1 MSPRATPTLRA
12 RAPCSSG
19 APSSRSTPCAAM
31 AGAGNRRIRTATYN
45 RRAQGG
51 PNRMRRVIAAL
62 MTAALAAPAAAQQ
75 KYEVKVAEFVGPQH
89 FMTQWLVKWGEK
101 LEKASNGR
109 LVFKH
114 FPGAQMG
121 PAPAHYD
128 LARNGQADVAW
139 FLHGGTP
146 GRFPLTELI
155 SLPYMVGSAEIG
167 TKVLNDAELRSK
179 YLDSEHK
186 GVHVLLLLT
195 HQPGNVHT
203 TKKPIRTVD
212 DFKGL
217 RIRFA
222 APTIRDFVAALG
234 GTPVGVP
241 PPDQLE
247 QLQKGTLDGVF
258 IDYGGAGIAFKM
270 GGTLKHSTEMYSY
283 VTSFGVAMN
292 PEFYAKLPADLKKM
306 IDDSMTGVEKEVGE
320 GWDALDAIGKKAL
333 VDGGAQPIRLSPE
346 QDARF
351 RKAGAE
357 VTEARLKELEGKGL
371 PALAVYASMKT
382 LADRHSQSSRNF

>member
-1 MSPRATPTLRA
+1 MRKF
-12 RAPCSSG
+12 
-19 APSSRSTPCAAM
+19 AA
-31 AGAGNRRIRTATYN
+31 
-45 RRAQGG
+45 
-51 PNRMRRVIAAL
+51 IAA
-62 MTAALAAPAAAQQ
+62 ALVCLPAAAQQ

-109 LVFKH
+109 LAFKH

-128 LARNGQADVAW
+128 LARNGQADVSW

-155 SLPYMVGSAEIG
+155 SLPYVVGSAEIG
-167 TKVLNDAELRSK
+167 TKTLNDRDLRSK
-179 YLDSEHK
+179 YLDAEHR

-195 HQPGNVHT
+195 HQPGNIHT
-203 TKKPIRTVD
+203 TKKPVRTTED
-212 DFKGL
+212 LKGL

-234 GTPVGVP
+234 GTPVGVA

-247 QLQKGTLDGVF
+247 MLQKGTLDGVF

-270 GGTLKHSTEMYSY
+270 GGTLKYTTEMYSY
-283 VTSFGVAMN
+283 VSSFGVAMN
-292 PEFYAKLPADLKKM
+292 PDFYKGLPADLRKLV
-306 IDDSMTGVEKEVGE
+306 DQSTVGVEKEVGE
-320 GWDALDAIGKKAL
+320 GWDALDAIGKKLL
-333 VDGGAQPIRLSPE
+333 VDGGDEPIRLK
-346 QDARF
+346 QDEDAKF
-351 RKAGAE
+351 RKIGE
-357 VTEARLKELEGKGL
+357 QVVEAKLKELEEKRL
-371 PALAVYASMKT
+371 PARAVYKMMKS
-382 LADRHSQSSRNF
+382 LADKHAANSKNFWTAR

>member
-1 MSPRATPTLRA
+1 MRAL
-12 RAPCSSG
+12 
-19 APSSRSTPCAAM
+19 
-31 AGAGNRRIRTATYN
+31 
-45 RRAQGG
+45 
-51 PNRMRRVIAAL
+51 IAAA
-62 MTAALAAPAAAQQ
+62 AALTCVSAAAQQ

-167 TKVLNDAELRSK
+167 TKTLNDRELRSK
-179 YLDSEHK
+179 YLDAEHR

-195 HQPGNVHT
+195 HQPGNIHT
-203 TKKPIRTVD
+203 TKKPVRTTED
-212 DFKGL
+212 LKGL

-234 GTPVGVP
+234 GTPVGVA

-247 QLQKGTLDGVF
+247 MLQKGTLDGVF

-270 GGTLKHSTEMYSY
+270 AGTLKYTTEMYSY
-283 VTSFGVAMN
+283 VSSFGVAMN
-292 PEFYAKLPADLKKM
+292 PDFYKSLPADLRKLV
-306 IDDSMTGVEKEVGE
+306 DQSTVGVEKEVGE
-320 GWDALDAIGKKAL
+320 GWDALDAVGKKL
-333 VDGGAQPIRLSPE
+333 LIEGGDEPIRLAAAE
-346 QDARF
+346 DAKF
-351 RKAGAE
+351 RKIGE
-357 VTEARLKELEGKGL
+357 QVVEAKLKELEARKL
-371 PALAVYASMKT
+371 PGRVVYKTMKT
-382 LADRHSQSSRNF
+382 LAEKHAASSKNFWTER